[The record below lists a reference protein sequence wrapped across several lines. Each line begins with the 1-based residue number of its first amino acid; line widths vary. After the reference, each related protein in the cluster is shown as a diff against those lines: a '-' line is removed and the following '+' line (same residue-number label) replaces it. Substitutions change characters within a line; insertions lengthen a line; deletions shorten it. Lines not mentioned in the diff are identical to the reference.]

1 MEHPENLLWII
12 GAAVL
17 LFAISFWEK
26 GGVVFKP
33 CIAECFWSDLY
44 VFSKLGDR
52 DPGIHGS
59 SGNQCSYGSDSGYF
73 GLSGNP
79 GIIRPGSLSYAL
91 TDENAVNQG
100 VAGFWKDV

>member
-17 LFAISFWEK
+17 LFAISFLEKK

-52 DPGIHGS
+52 DSGIYGS
-59 SGNQCSYGSDSGYF
+59 SGESMQ
-73 GLSGNP
+73 L
-79 GIIRPGSLSYAL
+79 RL
-91 TDENAVNQG
+91 
-100 VAGFWKDV
+100 